1 MLINKK
7 FRKISKLK
15 LISSIR
21 FDASIEYL
29 FLLPHP
35 TKNNNNVNSD
45 DNIAKNKILYSI
57 SNKLKF
63 GPQIKFI
70 QNK

>member
-1 MLINKK
+1 M
-7 FRKISKLK
+7 
-15 LISSIR
+15 
-21 FDASIEYL
+21 EYL
-29 FLLPHP
+29 FLLLQP
-35 TKNNNNVNSD
+35 TKNNKKVNIID
-45 DNIAKNKILYSI
+45 RIDINKILYSI